1 MNKLFLLGRLTRDP
15 EVRYTQTSNIMV
27 ANFSLAVNRPVKE
40 EKKADVINI
49 VSWGKIAEFVNKY
62 FKKGQQIVVEG
73 RIQTRNYENSEGKKI
88 YVTEVIAERVYF
100 ADSKKDNTE
109 FENTF
114 GVNLS
119 ESAEEAMDLP
129 F

>member
-40 EKKADVINI
+40 EKKADFINI